1 MKTEKLSAATNDAKD
16 RIEAGRPYTAI
27 VEVTGVA
34 PIIFHRWSPEDHGEK
49 QRARKGSSASKV
61 DNVETYVWRDKAGN
75 LCLPGENLRMA
86 MIGAAKYRKDPRSP
100 RANATALFKAGVV
113 VTTELASFGV
123 QVWDYLDTRRAIV
136 QRAGIQRVRP
146 ALQPG
151 WVLTFELSVIL
162 PEYIDP
168 TLLQE
173 VIADAGRFCG
183 FCEMRP
189 TYGRFQVTRFEIK
202 PEV

>member
-1 MKTEKLSAATNDAKD
+1 M
-16 RIEAGRPYTAI
+16 
-27 VEVTGVA
+27 
-34 PIIFHRWSPEDHGEK
+34 
-49 QRARKGSSASKV
+49 
-61 DNVETYVWRDKAGN
+61 
-75 LCLPGENLRMA
+75 
-86 MIGAAKYRKDPRSP
+86 
-100 RANATALFKAGVV
+100 
-113 VTTELASFGV
+113 

-151 WVLTFELSVIL
+151 WILTFELSVIL